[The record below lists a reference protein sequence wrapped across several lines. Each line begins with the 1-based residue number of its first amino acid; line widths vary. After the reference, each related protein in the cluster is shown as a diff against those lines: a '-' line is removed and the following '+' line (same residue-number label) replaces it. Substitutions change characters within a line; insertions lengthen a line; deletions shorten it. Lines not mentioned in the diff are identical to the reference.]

1 MAEASNWAGE
11 RPDVVVGVEVSGV
24 EVRGADAVV
33 VVGADAVVVVVVGAA
48 WAGTAQGP
56 PTRQAA
62 DRQAADRQAVANAA
76 TTLCTFTRRSY
87 DARGHA
93 PAELWREGGP
103 KASVRAQ

>member
-24 EVRGADAVV
+24 EVSGVDDVV

-62 DRQAADRQAVANAA
+62 DRQAVANAA
-76 TTLCTFTRRSY
+76 TTLCTFTHRSY